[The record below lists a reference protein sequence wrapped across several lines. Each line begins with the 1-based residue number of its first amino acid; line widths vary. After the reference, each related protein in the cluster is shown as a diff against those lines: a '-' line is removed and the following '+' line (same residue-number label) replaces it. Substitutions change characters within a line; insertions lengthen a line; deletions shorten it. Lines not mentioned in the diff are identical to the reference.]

1 MSAYCQD
8 LLHRVLAARA
18 DHHPHYRGRG
28 RHQLHQPRRRQHPA
42 LQKVIGGPQIFFARR
57 VKYFSP
63 PADRCPRSRRTT
75 RAPTSS
81 SRTAWCR
88 ARGRGRGRGRSR
100 PPTPRSSRAT
110 RRRWPRRQPTATSRT
125 PSSVGSYWGG
135 TIFWEQLAIGKSKN
149 KSHKLVRISSL
160 YPSYYLQFTFTI
172 YIQHLLSHL
181 VVSIHKLFYT
191 IVV

>member
-1 MSAYCQD
+1 MFIIVRTCSTESSPP
-8 LLHRVLAARA
+8 VLTTTHTTEAGAATNYTSLGA
-18 DHHPHYRGRG
+18 ANIPHF
-28 RHQLHQPRRRQHPA
+28 RRW
-42 LQKVIGGPQIFFARR
+42 LEDQIFFDRR

-88 ARGRGRGRGRSR
+88 ARGRGPGRGRSR

-110 RRRWPRRQPTATSRT
+110 RRRWPRPPPTATSRT